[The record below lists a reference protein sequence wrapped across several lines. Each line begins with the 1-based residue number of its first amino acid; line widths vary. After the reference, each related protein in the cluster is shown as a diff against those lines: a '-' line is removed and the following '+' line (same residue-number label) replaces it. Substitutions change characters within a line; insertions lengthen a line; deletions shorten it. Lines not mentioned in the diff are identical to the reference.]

1 MINNINNKP
10 CMIMRIRLED
20 CEIGHKLTNSS
31 IKINALKTVT
41 SNRSFSSQIEW
52 EVPSARPRV
61 NRPNSN
67 LLTLNLSRPKID
79 LVPRIPAENMKVSHK
94 LKKIKSVH

>member
-41 SNRSFSSQIEW
+41 SNRSFSSQSEW
-52 EVPSARPRV
+52 EVSSAYTSSRV
-61 NRPNSN
+61 PNSN
-67 LLTLNLSRPKID
+67 LLTLNLSRPMVD

>member
-41 SNRSFSSQIEW
+41 SNRSFLSQSEGSVGSIRPHA
-52 EVPSARPRV
+52 VP
-61 NRPNSN
+61 NLN

-79 LVPRIPAENMKVSHK
+79 LVPRIPAV
-94 LKKIKSVH
+94 

>member
-1 MINNINNKP
+1 
-10 CMIMRIRLED
+10 MRIRLED

-41 SNRSFSSQIEW
+41 SNRSFSSQSEW

-61 NRPNSN
+61 YRPNSN
-67 LLTLNLSRPKID
+67 LPALNLSRPKID
-79 LVPRIPAENMKVSHK
+79 LVPRIPAENMKVSHQ